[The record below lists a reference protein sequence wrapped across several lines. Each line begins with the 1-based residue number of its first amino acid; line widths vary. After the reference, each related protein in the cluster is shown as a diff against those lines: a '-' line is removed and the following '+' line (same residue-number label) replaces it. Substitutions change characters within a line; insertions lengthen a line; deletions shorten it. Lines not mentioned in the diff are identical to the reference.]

1 MRLMETMQT
10 ANAPSFE
17 TVWALVKEVAENQ
30 KETDRQL
37 KETERVLKELAR
49 KTTERQEET
58 DRQLKANAMDF
69 NVRIGALTNLF
80 GEIAEYTIAP
90 KLCEKFREFGL
101 NFPRANP
108 NVSVND
114 RDNSIFLEID
124 VMLENGDK
132 AMLVEIKNKLT
143 TERINKHIE
152 RIEKMRKYADLRG
165 DKRVFLGAVAGVVVN
180 DEVKK
185 YALEQG
191 FYLIEPSGDNFRITP
206 PNGNPREW

>member
-1 MRLMETMQT
+1 MRLMETAQT
-10 ANAPSFE
+10 ANAPSPE
-17 TVWALVKEVAENQ
+17 TIWALLKEISENLKETDRVVKEVSESQ

-37 KETERVLKELAR
+37 KET
-49 KTTERQEET
+49 
-58 DRQLKANAMDF
+58 DRALKANAMDF

-206 PNGNPREW
+206 PNGNPKEW

>member
-1 MRLMETMQT
+1 METAQT
-10 ANAPSFE
+10 ANAPSPE
-17 TVWALVKEVAENQ
+17 TVWAVLQEVAERQ
-30 KETDRQL
+30 KET
-37 KETERVLKELAR
+37 AR
-49 KTTERQEET
+49 RQEET
-58 DRQLKANAMDF
+58 DRVVKEVSENLKETDRVLKANAMDF
-69 NVRIGALTNLF
+69 NTRIGALTNLF

-206 PNGNPREW
+206 PNGNPKEW